1 MTFIDYATIEETT
14 TFDLAELLA
23 LLNEEE
29 GA

>member
-1 MTFIDYATIEETT
+1 MTYIDCITCEETT
-14 TFDLAELLA
+14 NYDLAELLA